1 MRLVTIQKL
10 VLITL
15 FTLSISVFADDKID
29 WTGFYGSATVGRAWG
44 HVSEGDGTGDS
55 SQYFP
60 IHNTISDGIGA
71 DLRNWSG
78 NLKLGYNKQFDNNLI
93 GIELGGTLQS
103 SESKNG
109 VMNTKL
115 NGEPDTPNATF
126 TKTRIRDYETISV
139 RLGHIFNEK
148 SLVYL
153 KAGAVTGE
161 IKRSLTDTGAGYG
174 GYLND
179 WLSLYDTVTNKK
191 RESGYVL
198 GFGSEYKLNDRW
210 ALRADY
216 EYIDF
221 GNVNFDYNFS
231 VCYDGVGCG
240 PAKITQ
246 SNSIHFSNLSAGVS
260 YAF

>member
-55 SQYFP
+55 SQYYP
-60 IHNTISDGIGA
+60 IHNTFSDGIGA

-109 VMNTKL
+109 VMDTKL

-161 IKRSLTDTGAGYG
+161 IKRYNGF
-174 GYLND
+174 LND
-179 WLSLYDTVTNKK
+179 WLSLYDTVTNNK